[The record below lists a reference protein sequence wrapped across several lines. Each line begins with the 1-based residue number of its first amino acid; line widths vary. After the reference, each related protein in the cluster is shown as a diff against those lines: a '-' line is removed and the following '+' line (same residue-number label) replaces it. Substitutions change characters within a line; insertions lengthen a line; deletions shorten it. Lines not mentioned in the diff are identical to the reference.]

1 MPPTKKGLQNSNL
14 FLVPRILE
22 SSVICIT
29 LWNDKS
35 IVGFAAFNKDSN
47 YEESVAELDPILYSA
62 ESTLFLALLLLS
74 EENPGD
80 PCTASPNQK
89 LHIIFKT
96 IFKWVVEF

>member
-96 IFKWVVEF
+96 IFKGVVEF